1 MSGPVFVAKR
11 LFFRRHR
18 ESRGGHPLIG
28 TSVGIALSLVP
39 LITVDHVVDAMIESI
54 VARYRETST
63 FHFQIHHW
71 GETERDEWEKF
82 AEETRTFDSVS
93 DAWVERQGFGLARA
107 AGSREGLTLRSLPS
121 NLPER
126 DSAFA
131 SFIEFDSG
139 RWDLSTSNSILL
151 GRESSRKLGA
161 AVNDEI
167 RILTVRR
174 LFGERYVPRVSR
186 FIVRGVFSSGYQD
199 LDRTWAFIPLE
210 TGWSILSS
218 ESSLTFIGGKFRSPN
233 GDLNKLSMP
242 LATSLSGRWSL
253 YNWRELNDYLLSNL
267 ETTRRILLLIMA
279 LIILVAVFNV
289 TSSLMM
295 LVLERQREIG
305 ILKCAGCS
313 PSKITGTFVLAGAM
327 ASALGIL
334 AGIGCGLLVARF
346 INEIII
352 GIEAFLGLFTM
363 GNKGPK
369 LLIEGYYL
377 QHIPIQIRW
386 KSTILIGLA
395 TFLLSLVASAM
406 PSSRAAGLKPLDVL
420 RKH

>member
-1 MSGPVFVAKR
+1 MSPNGF
-11 LFFRRHR
+11 FFRQHR
-18 ESRGGHPLIG
+18 ERGHGHPLIG
-28 TSVGIALSLVP
+28 ASLGIALSLIP

-63 FHFQIHHW
+63 FHFQIHYW
-71 GETERDEWEKF
+71 GEGERDEWRR
-82 AEETRTFDSVS
+82 AVEETLTIDTVS
-93 DAWVERQGFGLARA
+93 DAWIERQGFGLARA
-107 AGSREGLTLRSLPS
+107 GGSREGLTLRSLPS
-121 NLPER
+121 DLAER
-126 DSAFA
+126 DRAFA

-139 RWDLSTSNSILL
+139 LWDLSTLDSILL

-161 AVNDEI
+161 DVGDEV
-167 RILTVRR
+167 RVLTVRR
-174 LFGERYVPRVSR
+174 VFGGSYVPRVSR

-218 ESSLTFIGGKFRSPN
+218 ENSLTFIGGKFQSSN
-233 GDLNKLSMP
+233 GDLDIMP
-242 LATSLSGRWSL
+242 PSLPGKWNV

-267 ETTRRILLLIMA
+267 ETTRRILLLIMT
-279 LIILVAVFNV
+279 LIVLVAVFNV

-295 LVLERQREIG
+295 LALERQREIG

-313 PSKITGTFVLAGAM
+313 PSKTTGIFIFAGAI

-334 AGIGCGLLVARF
+334 VGIGCGLLVARF
-346 INEIII
+346 INEIIA
-352 GIEAFLGLFTM
+352 GIEGLLGVFTT
-363 GNKGPK
+363 GVTELE
-369 LLIEGYYL
+369 LLTEGYYL

-386 KSTILIGLA
+386 ESTVLIGFV
-395 TFLLSLVASAM
+395 TFLLSLGASAM
-406 PSSRAAGLKPLDVL
+406 PAFRAAKLKPLDVL